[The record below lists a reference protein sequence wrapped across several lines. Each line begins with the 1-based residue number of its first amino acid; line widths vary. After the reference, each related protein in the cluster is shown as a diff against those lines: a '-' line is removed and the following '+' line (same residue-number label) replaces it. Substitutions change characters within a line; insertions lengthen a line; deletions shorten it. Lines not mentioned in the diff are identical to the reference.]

1 MWSDRVYICIDQLK
15 TNPGRSLN
23 FSHMEVNIG
32 IFDLGKPS
40 HKTIN
45 PDYIPSGYI
54 LVIIMKEIKVPTQQ
68 QPLW

>member
-1 MWSDRVYICIDQLK
+1 MLK
-15 TNPGRSLN
+15 KSKINGTEKIGLVTPSPGRSLN

-40 HKTIN
+40 HGTIN

-54 LVIIMKEIKVPTQQ
+54 LFIIMKEIKVPT
-68 QPLW
+68 